1 MNSLQ
6 APPRSTTTQPA
17 TSLPALGGQAVPEFA
32 PVRPRGGRHRL
43 RRALRRRRRPVA
55 LSLALASAVLALAL
69 PWSRE
74 PAEAGAAAEAEAA
87 SGAREGPAP
96 GPVERDPAERVAAP
110 VRIADAA
117 AVGLLGPGDRVDVL
131 AADAKGAARVV
142 ARRALVAEVPG
153 GGAAAPE
160 HGGAGQGA
168 LVVLTVSPDT
178 AAKLAGA
185 AAQAELVIVRW

>member
-1 MNSLQ
+1 MSLT
-6 APPRSTTTQPA
+6 AP
-17 TSLPALGGQAVPEFA
+17 GGRAVPEFA

-55 LSLALASAVLALAL
+55 LSLALASAVLALAV
-69 PWSRE
+69 PWSRERE
-74 PAEAGAAAEAEAA
+74 PAEAAPEVA

-96 GPVERDPAERVAAP
+96 GGAERAPARLVAAP

-117 AVGLLGPGDRVDVL
+117 TVRLLGPGDRVDVL
-131 AADAKGAARVV
+131 AAGTEGAARVV

-153 GGAAAPE
+153 GGGAE
-160 HGGAGQGA
+160 REDGGAGAGA
-168 LVVLTVSPDT
+168 LVVLTVSSDT